1 MRVNHKPYSLS
12 TTFVF
17 RADSG
22 MEWEG
27 VPPPVNFVNGCS
39 FSAQRLRFFEKRVV
53 HDTQSTIVFLVTV
66 IVTTT
71 LPMKIKIVVDIDET
85 DGSWD
90 VRTVSSDPWESG
102 GNSLPDVLNDVECSV
117 IHELMRKKLF
127 VEVKPG
133 EVKWKFH

>member
-1 MRVNHKPYSLS
+1 
-12 TTFVF
+12 
-17 RADSG
+17 
-22 MEWEG
+22 
-27 VPPPVNFVNGCS
+27 
-39 FSAQRLRFFEKRVV
+39 
-53 HDTQSTIVFLVTV
+53 
-66 IVTTT
+66 
-71 LPMKIKIVVDIDET
+71 MKIKIVVDIDET